1 MAVKVV
7 VANRPEPRTRPTFK
21 ATTAV
26 DATRLKTQSYTVTLN
41 TQGEVTPS
49 TTGALVAEVA
59 GSVVEISPDFVVG
72 ATFKK
77 GDVLLQIDPRDYKI
91 SLTLAQAELANANA
105 LLAEEQAR
113 SKQAA
118 IDWRKLGRR
127 GQPSELT
134 LRKPQLAA
142 AVAKVAGAEGQ
153 VERAELDLQR
163 SQLVARYDGRILSK
177 QASIGQYVNR
187 GTVLGEI
194 YSTDSAEIRLPLTSA
209 QLTHIDLQKSS
220 NDKAPVTLSANIS
233 GKLHEWQAKLART
246 EGIDPAS
253 RQLYVVATIDNPYV
267 LQTPLRK
274 GQFVEAKL
282 TGNTLDS
289 VFVIPR
295 AALREETQVL
305 LVDNFGTLVKRD
317 VTVAWKDSE
326 VAVIEDGL
334 QAGDVL
340 CLTTLGSVSEGMKVS
355 ATIDG
360 EAPQTEN
367 RRGGNRNGNGPKENS
382 SEGRPQA
389 SQSGGNG
396 QTGRPEGDGRQR
408 MQELKKLIDNGQ
420 EIPAD
425 DRARVQARIDAGQPV
440 PPWLKSHLQKTAE

>member
-1 MAVKVV
+1 VVAVKVV

-26 DATRLKTQSYTVTLN
+26 DATRLKSQSYTVTLN

-49 TTGALVAEVA
+49 TMGALVAEVA

-127 GQPSELT
+127 GQPTDLT

-153 VERAELDLQR
+153 VERAELD
-163 SQLVARYDGRILSK
+163 
-177 QASIGQYVNR
+177 
-187 GTVLGEI
+187 
-194 YSTDSAEIRLPLTSA
+194 AEIRLPLTSA
-209 QLTHIDLQKSS
+209 QLTHFDLQKSS
-220 NDKAPVTLSANIS
+220 NDQTPVTLSASVS
-233 GKLHEWQAKLART
+233 GKMHEWQATLART

-253 RQLYVVATIDNPYV
+253 RQLYVVAAIDDPYA
-267 LQTPLRK
+267 LATPLRK

-282 TGNTLDS
+282 TGNTLDN

-295 AALREETQVL
+295 SALREEKQVL
-305 LVDNFGTLVKRD
+305 LVDKFGTLKKRD

-334 QAGDVL
+334 QGGDVL

-367 RRGGNRNGNGPKENS
+367 RRGGGKRLGQNGAEGKPRGPQSDQAASVS
-382 SEGRPQA
+382 S
-389 SQSGGNG
+389 GNG
-396 QTGRPEGDGRQR
+396 QTGRPAGGRQR
-408 MQELKKLIDNGQ
+408 MQELKKMIDSGQ
-420 EIPAD
+420 DIPAD
-425 DRARVQARIDAGQPV
+425 DRARMQARIDAGQPV
-440 PPWLKSHLQKTAE
+440 PPWIKSYLQKTAE

>member
-1 MAVKVV
+1 VVAVKVV

-21 ATTAV
+21 ATTAI

-49 TTGALVAEVA
+49 TMGALVAEVA

-91 SLTLAQAELANANA
+91 SLTLAQADLANANA

-118 IDWRKLGRR
+118 IDWRKLGRQ

-142 AVAKVAGAEGQ
+142 AVAKVAGAKGQ

-194 YSTDSAEIRLPLTSA
+194 FSTDSAEIRLPLTSA
-209 QLTHIDLQKSS
+209 QLTHFDLQKSS
-220 NDKAPVTLSANIS
+220 SNKTPVTLSANVS
-233 GKLHEWQAKLART
+233 GKMHEWQATLART

-253 RQLYVVATIDNPYV
+253 RQLYVVAAIDSPYE

-274 GQFVEAKL
+274 GQFVKAKL
-282 TGNTLDS
+282 TGNTLDN

-295 AALREETQVL
+295 AALREEKQVL
-305 LVDNFGTLVKRD
+305 LVDKFGTLIKRD

-334 QAGDVL
+334 QPGDVL

-367 RRGGNRNGNGPKENS
+367 RRGGNRPSQNGTEGKPRGPRT
-382 SEGRPQA
+382 GQP
-389 SQSGGNG
+389 GGDG
-396 QTGRPEGDGRQR
+396 QTGRPQGGGRQR
-408 MQELKKLIDNGQ
+408 MQELKKLIDDGQ

-425 DRARVQARIDAGQPV
+425 DRARIQARIDAGQPV
-440 PPWLKSHLQKTAE
+440 PPWLKSHLQKAAE